1 MRSQRTSLHYFWTRK
16 RSLVSRAIKVLLMV
30 ALGGTL
36 FLNVFFLA
44 LQHDSHKEA
53 SSHRQPRN
61 LRQQAAFD
69 WSGPELESPQIP
81 LQNLHHHHRSNQ
93 LKLQENTPKF
103 LSVEVISSKAKTSVT
118 VDGTTILED
127 IEPEKGRG
135 IHVVVLNQATGAVMA
150 KRRFDTYS
158 PHEDEAM
165 TLFLNLVRIFLSF
178 RDTTVVENHYQT
190 VSFLWRAKAKE
201 NETFAWFSTTARYR
215 KKTAMVSNFLRF
227 PVQFFGFFAI
237 AGFQRPDHRNEYQG

>member
-1 MRSQRTSLHYFWTRK
+1 MELIIVGQFSLSSLDFEILFEMNILVAFLSAMDRCPLQISEYYPPQNQNNIMKFEYF
-16 RSLVSRAIKVLLMV
+16 
-30 ALGGTL
+30 
-36 FLNVFFLA
+36 
-44 LQHDSHKEA
+44 
-53 SSHRQPRN
+53 
-61 LRQQAAFD
+61 QAAFD

-165 TLFLNLVRIFLSF
+165 TLFLNLVTIFF
-178 RDTTVVENHYQT
+178 
-190 VSFLWRAKAKE
+190 FL
-201 NETFAWFSTTARYR
+201 
-215 KKTAMVSNFLRF
+215 
-227 PVQFFGFFAI
+227 
-237 AGFQRPDHRNEYQG
+237 QRSQEKYN